1 LNSTKNDCRFVFIKL
16 IDMDLPDIEVLIA
29 EDNIVNQKVISF
41 PFRKNNIKPDIAN
54 NGKQALE
61 MYVNK
66 RYDLIL
72 MDINMPEMNGID
84 ATIEIRKFE
93 EKLNIKPCLII
104 AVTAN
109 ILAEEKESFLK
120 HGLND
125 IIIKPV
131 NFIELAKSIKKHYQK

>member
-1 LNSTKNDCRFVFIKL
+1 MNSLKNDCRFVIIKL
-16 IDMDLPDIEVLIA
+16 INMELPEIEVLIA

-41 PFRKNNIKPDIAN
+41 PFKKNNIKPDIAY

-61 MYVNK
+61 MYMNK
-66 RYDLIL
+66 QYDLIL

-93 EKLNIKPCLII
+93 EKSKLKPCLII

-131 NFIELAKSIKKHYQK
+131 DFTKLAESIKKHYQK